1 MLQTSLAILVTLAI
15 ALGGGVASVW
25 YALGALG
32 GVGAMTVAN
41 WTAYPFAGT
50 PEADPYSEARSAREG
65 ALPLG
70 RSEGIAFV
78 AERDTSGRLLSRQC
92 SYLISG
98 QVPPARFWTLYAA
111 DGRQHA
117 IVLDG
122 QRPNAV
128 SSFGA
133 IRQEDS
139 SIAVAVGPSATP
151 GNWLQ
156 VTGTGEMRLI
166 LTLYDTPAAASG
178 SVDGV
183 DLPRVL
189 RTGCNG

>member
-32 GVGAMTVAN
+32 GVGAVTVAN

-70 RSEGIAFV
+70 RSEGIAFA
-78 AERDTSGRLLSRQC
+78 AERDTSGRLLSRRC
-92 SYLISG
+92 SYLVSG
-98 QVPPARFWTLYAA
+98 HVPATRFWTLHAA
-111 DGRQHA
+111 DARQHT
-117 IVLDG
+117 IMLDG
-122 QRPNAV
+122 DKPNAV

-133 IRQEDS
+133 VRQQDS
-139 SIAVAVGPSATP
+139 SIAIAIGPSATP

-156 VTGTGEMRLI
+156 VTGSGEMRLI

-178 SVDGV
+178 SVDDV
-183 DLPRVL
+183 DLPKVL